1 MHRVGTIEMLHD
13 KTIKQSIDVIHTD
26 CESWTKLFLQ
36 IWSSS
41 YLPNEAEIKDLKLRE
56 YQRKY
61 KKNLLMDYARKE
73 IAKQVSRTFQ
83 V

>member
-1 MHRVGTIEMLHD
+1 MNTI
-13 KTIKQSIDVIHTD
+13 I
-26 CESWTKLFLQ
+26 LQ